1 METLTQRHREINR
14 KIVFP
19 GNRILNLNRTY
30 LMGILNVTPDS
41 FSDGGQFNIREKAV
55 SRALEMLQQGAD
67 IIDIGGEST
76 RPGAE
81 PVPLEVELER
91 TVPVIQS
98 IIRESPSALI
108 SIDTYKAKVAEAA
121 LEAGAGL
128 VNDISGL
135 GFDADLPGVIA
146 RTGVPVVIMHIKGTP
161 RNMQAN
167 PYYDDL
173 ISEIIQYFHERINLA
188 DSAGISA
195 KQIIIDPGLGF
206 AKTLTHNYEI
216 LNRLKEI
223 QSLGY
228 PVMLGPSRKSFIGKL
243 LDRPT
248 GERLLGTAAVVAAA
262 VLQDV
267 PFVRVHDVREIKQVI
282 TVCEAIKNPPSS

>member
-1 METLTQRHREINR
+1 
-14 KIVFP
+14 
-19 GNRILNLNRTY
+19 
-30 LMGILNVTPDS
+30 MGILNVTPDS